1 MHSLNNDLKPLSF
14 WEVVGSTFAAAL
26 GVQTYKNRQRD
37 FTRGNILAFIFSGV
51 TFTLGFVFAVVTVAN
66 MATS

>member
-1 MHSLNNDLKPLSF
+1 MHNTNNDHKPLSF

-51 TFTLGFVFAVVTVAN
+51 LFTFGFVFAVVAVVN